1 MSKRFDF
8 YWLKFKGRDAEG
20 TLYLEH
26 VLVHAG
32 GRVLAK
38 VSCPCNSWEY
48 SFHVF
53 FFVAA
58 AKKSANADSDEGGT
72 DVRFIDLESAKEYA
86 ELLLAD
92 FEPAGRAL
100 TREPVSAVPMSKEL
114 AKQVG

>member
-1 MSKRFDF
+1 MSKRLDFD
-8 YWLKFKGRDAEG
+8 WREFKGRDAEG
-20 TLYLEH
+20 TLCLEQ

-48 SFHVF
+48 AFHVF

-58 AKKSANADSDEGGT
+58 AKKSAEADSDEGGT
-72 DVRFIDLESAKEYA
+72 DVRFIDLESAKAYA
-86 ELLLAD
+86 EILLQDFQPATLA
-92 FEPAGRAL
+92 RS
-100 TREPVSAVPMSKEL
+100 REPISHVPMSKEL